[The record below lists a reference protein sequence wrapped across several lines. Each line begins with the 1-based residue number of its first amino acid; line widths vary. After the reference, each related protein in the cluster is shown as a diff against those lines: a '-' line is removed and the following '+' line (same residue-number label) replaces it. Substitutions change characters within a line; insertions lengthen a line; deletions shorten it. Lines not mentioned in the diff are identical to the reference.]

1 MQSKIRKALPADID
15 KIIKL
20 CAAHA
25 SYENVHYSDYGKA
38 SKLHR
43 MLFCENPSLH
53 CILAEYKS
61 EIIGY
66 ATFSKECSTW
76 DADHYLYMDCLFL
89 QEDFRGKG
97 IGVYLIN
104 TIIEYAKQTGVQRLE
119 WQTPDWNKSA
129 IKFYQRLGGQSKEK
143 WRFTLTI

>member
-1 MQSKIRKALPADID
+1 MLSKIRKALPADTG
-15 KIIKL
+15 KIIKW

-25 SYENVHYSDYGKA
+25 SYENVQSCDYGKA
-38 SKLHR
+38 SGLHR
-43 MLFCENPSLH
+43 MLFCKNPSFH

-66 ATFSKECSTW
+66 ATFCKEYSTW

-97 IGVYLIN
+97 TGAHLIN
-104 TIIEYAKQTGVQRLE
+104 TIIEYAKQTGMERIE
-119 WQTPDWNKSA
+119 WQTTGWNKSA
-129 IKFYQRLGGQSKEK
+129 IKCYQSLLANQK
-143 WRFTLTI
+143 